1 MEENDDSTLG
11 LGHSSQADELPA
23 AVFEDPVACA
33 PSSTSFEPSTE
44 VGSSDE
50 SKCQDAHDLG
60 YLTFNPLFSQTAC
73 LTNIQEESSS
83 SGQKLGS
90 RIVLASL
97 RSEYLKVDPEK
108 SGASKNVPIIN
119 RSRKASKV
127 KWSPFFVMSCSDDGF
142 QQQVSKEMKF
152 GTGIWTSGHDKKEKK
167 TTPTKIVA
175 LSKF

>member
-1 MEENDDSTLG
+1 M
-11 LGHSSQADELPA
+11 
-23 AVFEDPVACA
+23 FEDPVACA

-44 VGSSDE
+44 IGSSNE

-73 LTNIQEESSS
+73 LPNIQEEESSS

-97 RSEYLKVDPEK
+97 QSEYLKVDPEK
-108 SGASKNVPIIN
+108 SGASENVVPIIN

-127 KWSPFFVMSCSDDGF
+127 MSSY
-142 QQQVSKEMKF
+142 QMS
-152 GTGIWTSGHDKKEKK
+152 
-167 TTPTKIVA
+167 
-175 LSKF
+175 